1 MATEPSRGEK
11 GRLDHADIRSGMALM
26 QTVYTVAM
34 VFGLERVVDA
44 SYGFLISPEL
54 ARRSMLLELELCL
67 ILVAIVLLSIRFFW
81 VPRNLN
87 SYIVHGFPVLGE
99 KVFARV
105 TTIHFPI
112 ALAHAVLF
120 YFLCRAFVEMV
131 AAGSAVESPEMAY
144 HASRFVLLYAALLL
158 LNSLWLFWITPR
170 KQKVQTPGG
179 IWAYNN
185 IACFALVV
193 LCFVAWRGLG
203 GPVWALVA
211 SACPLFIANS
221 VVDLALAAKYYIL
234 YER

>member
-1 MATEPSRGEK
+1 MAKSRDERK
-11 GRLDHADIRSGMALM
+11 RLEQADIRSGMTLM

-34 VFGLERVVDA
+34 VFGLERVIDA
-44 SYGFLISPEL
+44 SYDFLISPEL

-87 SYIVHGFPVLGE
+87 SYILHGYPTLGE
-99 KVFARV
+99 KVFSRL

-131 AAGSAVESPEMAY
+131 RAGPTVNSPEMAY
-144 HASRFVLLYAALLL
+144 HASRFVLLYTSLLL
-158 LNSLWLFWITPR
+158 LNSVWLFWITPLKPKAR
-170 KQKVQTPGG
+170 RPGG
-179 IWAYNN
+179 IWATNN
-185 IACFALVV
+185 IACFTLAVV
-193 LCFVAWRGLG
+193 CFGLWRGLE
-203 GPVWALVA
+203 GPVWALIVP
-211 SACPLFIANS
+211 ACSFFIVNS
-221 VVDLALAAKYYIL
+221 IVDLALAAKYYIL